1 MTDLTLTHDIDIK
14 VTTKFLGQQGNTP
27 DVRFAFAYHVT
38 MTNQGE
44 QPLQLRNRYWLITDG
59 NGERQEV
66 SGAGVIGEEPV
77 IAPNE
82 SFSYTSGALLKT
94 PVGTMQGHYEFE
106 TRDGTMYKAPIEV
119 FSLAVS
125 YAVN

>member
-1 MTDLTLTHDIDIK
+1 MADLALTHDIDIN
-14 VTTKFLGQQGNTP
+14 VFTKFLGQQGDFP

-38 MTNQGE
+38 MTNQGDN
-44 QPLQLRNRYWLITDG
+44 PLQLRNRYWLITDG
-59 NGERQEV
+59 NGEQQEV

-77 IAPNE
+77 IPPSE

-106 TRDGTMYKAPIEV
+106 ANDGTMYKAPIDV
-119 FSLAVS
+119 FSLALNT
-125 YAVN
+125 AVN